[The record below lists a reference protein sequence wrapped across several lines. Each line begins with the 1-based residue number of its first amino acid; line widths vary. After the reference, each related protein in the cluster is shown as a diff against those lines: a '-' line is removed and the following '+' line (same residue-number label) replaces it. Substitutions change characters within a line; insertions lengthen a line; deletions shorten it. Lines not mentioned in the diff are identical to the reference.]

1 MKEMWFQCLLDKL
14 EASWSERIIII
25 DHDGIGKTNDIQ
37 EALADQFQIHYWRD
51 EVSLRL
57 FLKKSSGKR
66 IIIFKEPDEGY
77 IPYDIE
83 QNSDVIE
90 WQLKDV
96 FPKLHNQSL
105 KGMGSSELQKV
116 FEGYKPIEK
125 SLVSASEI
133 ETRQFIDGWLKH
145 DTTWKKISCLDET
158 LEQATKLLNAESVDW
173 RVIGALWGKIAYLRD
188 SVEDIEKS
196 RYEKFEHDIMHAFEG
211 FIKEKYNKLFYES
224 YINAPVTID
233 KVLHYI
239 GSRPGRKKALL
250 CFDGMGFQE
259 WYCIKD
265 FLADN
270 GIDRFTEHA
279 IFALLPT
286 LTSVSRRALFC
297 GTPSVSDHSS
307 EQTGFKKHVMVNWEA
322 GKGTAGNVF
331 NESLAKWREDYLAYD
346 YLGIVVGIV
355 DAISHKASILSE
367 DKRLMQKQL
376 ISVIPSMGIERMIEQ
391 LFSHGYSI
399 YITSDHG
406 STWCKGNGF
415 LADKYLV
422 EERAKRALLYPN
434 KLLALEFSA
443 NKDVVVFE
451 HKATIGESVAVF
463 PRFHEMF
470 AKAGDIGITHGGIHI
485 EEVIIPF
492 VEVLA

>member
-1 MKEMWFQCLLDKL
+1 VKENWFQLLLEKL
-14 EASWSERIIII
+14 SESWSEKIIVV
-25 DHDGIGKTNDIQ
+25 DHDGVGKTDDIH
-37 EALADQFQIHYWRD
+37 EALAGQFQIHYYRD
-51 EVSLRL
+51 EVSLRM

-66 IIIFKEPDEGY
+66 VIIFKGPREGY

-83 QNSDVIE
+83 QGSDVID

-96 FPKLHNQSL
+96 FPKLHSQSL
-105 KGMGSSELQKV
+105 KDMKPGELQKI

-125 SLVSASEI
+125 SLASASET
-133 ETRQFIDGWLKH
+133 ETRQLIDGWLKH
-145 DTTWKKISCLDET
+145 DTKWKQLSCLDEAM
-158 LEQATKLLNAESVDW
+158 EQAAKLLNAESIDW
-173 RVIGALWGKIAYLRD
+173 RAMGALWGKIAYLRD

-196 RYEKFEHDIMHAFEG
+196 SYEKFEDEIMHAFES
-211 FIKEKYNKLFYES
+211 FIKEKYSKLFYEN

-233 KVLHYI
+233 KVLHYV
-239 GSRPGRKKALL
+239 GSRPGRKKAVICL
-250 CFDGMGFQE
+250 DGMGFQE

-286 LTSVSRRALFC
+286 LTSVSRKALFC
-297 GTPSVSDHSS
+297 GTRSMSDLCN
-307 EQTGFKKHVMVNWEA
+307 EQAGFKKHVITNWA
-322 GKGTAGNVF
+322 AGNVTASNVF
-331 NESLAKWREDYLAYD
+331 NDSLAKWKEDYLAYG
-346 YLGIVVGIV
+346 YLGIVVGVV
-355 DAISHKASILSE
+355 DSISHKVPTLNE
-367 DKRLMQKQL
+367 NKRLMQKQL
-376 ISVIPSMGIERMIEQ
+376 ISTIPSVGIEKMTEQ
-391 LFSHGYSI
+391 LLSHGFTI

-422 EERAKRALLYPN
+422 DERAKRALLYPN
-434 KLLALEFSA
+434 KLLAQEFSI
-443 NKDVVVFE
+443 NKDVIVFE
-451 HKATIGESVAVF
+451 DKGTLGESVAVF